1 MKDQT
6 VRRKERTDRRRGRTG
21 PLARL
26 HDVTHTH
33 TETHKSE
40 ADPRMIF
47 LLSSSVTPPG
57 NQSSCLCLLHTV
69 CLSVYM
75 YSGVYICMCGF
86 AWECVCGC
94 LPLVPVA
101 MSATFW
107 NASRKAPVTTMVV
120 LSHKKTANVNLT
132 KQIKYYI
139 RDKVCLHLCT
149 TGRAV
154 TLTYRTQTHQTR
166 NRTKCSNEFTLQ
178 RVDQWFMSSRLAP
191 GNRTFGTKP
200 WRLTGKETQQQLC
213 N

>member
-75 YSGVYICMCGF
+75 YSGVYICMCAF
-86 AWECVCGC
+86 ALVCVWLFTSG
-94 LPLVPVA
+94 PG
-101 MSATFW
+101 
-107 NASRKAPVTTMVV
+107 R
-120 LSHKKTANVNLT
+120 H
-132 KQIKYYI
+132 
-139 RDKVCLHLCT
+139 VCHLLKCIEEGSGHHD
-149 TGRAV
+149 GRPESQKNSK
-154 TLTYRTQTHQTR
+154 R
-166 NRTKCSNEFTLQ
+166 
-178 RVDQWFMSSRLAP
+178 
-191 GNRTFGTKP
+191 
-200 WRLTGKETQQQLC
+200 
-213 N
+213 